1 MKKSI
6 FSGILLLSVLAGCIY
21 DEGPD
26 CENETAGG
34 TYLAVR
40 SSSITFPTANGEPES
55 ITLNTLRIIVF
66 SRATGRVVTNKVF
79 DISDHTPPSA
89 DNEWVVDFSDI
100 VVETKP
106 GESIVYVILNEDVSA
121 VSGKSL
127 AGELNKLSTLADM
140 NTLVNTPLSYATPL
154 RVEYESDGVTP
165 KEPPFVMSTFGECV
179 IPEGRTA
186 ADPYLAD
193 LRGPSEGQSGFELD
207 RTMAK
212 VTIESV
218 SNRPMYEGQTIDNV
232 ATSYIFILK
241 MGLVNVPMHYLWS
254 PNRPQTDGY
263 PVPAYTGSYQMLDF
277 GLENSEKGYY
287 DRTWYGNLALSLTA
301 EAFEINALKD
311 SVVWYSG
318 KAEGKKSY
326 TLNKTDLDTFIYT
339 YSGTYTNEP
348 WYDKYNG
355 GTPTILELNAGNFF
369 KFMEA
374 QFQSASPGD
383 FLPVSYDYFNENI
396 IPNMTGGDWSLDIK
410 DISYYVPEHIL
421 ADKTSPANATKL
433 YVKASMASAPD
444 TISEEMGN
452 QVTWNPTTWGDWV
465 YALKPGGTENITKA
479 EANAIWGFE
488 RDTVPHLKK
497 DGQIEYIPIIR
508 HYWKAGIRYRD
519 GNRTGYLD
527 HAEFAYITDSQ
538 DIHEFY
544 LPICN
549 GPAETVDYNI
559 YRNHEYRFSVH
570 VIEAWGQALSSGSTG
585 RAAKLGNIV
594 IQMK

>member
-6 FSGILLLSVLAGCIY
+6 FSWMLLLSVLTGCIY

-66 SRATGRVVTNKVF
+66 SQATGRVVTNKVF
-79 DISDHTPPSA
+79 DISDHEPPTA
-89 DNEWVVDFSDI
+89 ENGWVVDFSDI

-127 AGELNKLSTLADM
+127 AGELNRLSTLADM

-193 LRGPSEGQSGFELD
+193 LRGPSEGQIGFELD

-218 SNRPMYEGQTIDNV
+218 SNRPMYEGQLTDNV

-254 PNRPQTDGY
+254 PNRPQTEGY
-263 PVPAYTGSYQMLDF
+263 PVPAYTGSYQTLDF
-277 GLENSEKGYY
+277 GLENDTTFFY
-287 DRTWYGNLALSLTA
+287 DRDWSGNIRLNIDADA
-301 EAFEINALKD
+301 YEVEELKD
-311 SVVWYSG
+311 SRIWYTGRGSG
-318 KAEGKKSY
+318 KGSY
-326 TLNKTDLDTFIYT
+326 SIYKHTLDANIQANINNI
-339 YSGTYTNEP
+339 S
-348 WYDKYNG
+348 DKVFPSNYPG
-355 GTPTILELNAGNFF
+355 GIITVLEINRGNFF
-369 KFMEA
+369 TFVEQLYA
-374 QFQSASPGD
+374 NASPD
-383 FLPVSYDYFNENI
+383 DYLPSWYELEEPYTLT
-396 IPNMTGGDWSLDIK
+396 PNVTGGNWELTGK
-410 DISYYVPEHIL
+410 NISYYVPEHIL
-421 ADKTSPANATKL
+421 SDKTDPTSATKL
-433 YVKASMASAPD
+433 YVKAAKATIPD
-444 TISEEMGN
+444 TITKEMSYN
-452 QVTWNPTTWGDWV
+452 IQWDETTWGEWIYSV
-465 YALKPGGTENITKA
+465 TPGGTSDITQ
-479 EANAIWGFE
+479 EQMNALWGYE
-488 RDTVPHLKK
+488 LDTIPHPTTGADLV
-497 DGQIEYIPIIR
+497 IIR
-508 HYWKAGIRYRD
+508 HYWKGAIRYRD
-519 GNRTGYLD
+519 GHAVGTLD
-527 HAEFAYITDSQ
+527 GVQFANIASSSDTK
-538 DIHEFY
+538 EFY
-544 LPICN
+544 LPIRN
-549 GPAETVDYNI
+549 TPASPVDYNI

-570 VIEAWGQALSSGSTG
+570 AIEAWAQQTLSRVATG
-585 RAAKLGNIV
+585 DNIV
-594 IQMK
+594 LQMK

>member
-6 FSGILLLSVLAGCIY
+6 FSGILLLSVLTGCIY

-66 SRATGRVVTNKVF
+66 SRATDRVVTNKVF

-326 TLNKTDLDTFIYT
+326 TLNKTDLDNLIYT

-369 KFMEA
+369 DFMEEE
-374 QFQSASPGD
+374 FQSASPDD

-396 IPNMTGGDWSLDIK
+396 TPYMTGGNWDMNIEN
-410 DISYYVPEHIL
+410 ISFYVPEHIL
-421 ADKTSPANATKL
+421 ADKTSPTYATKL

-444 TISEEMGN
+444 TISAEMGN
-452 QVTWNPTTWGDWV
+452 QVTWNPTTWGEWV
-465 YALKPGGTENITKA
+465 YALEPGGTEKITKE
-479 EANAIWGFE
+479 EADAIWGFE
-488 RDTVPHLKK
+488 RDTVPHLKSN
-497 DGQIEYIPIIR
+497 GQIEYIPIIR
-508 HYWKAGIRYRD
+508 HYWKAGIRYRY
-519 GNRTGYLD
+519 GQRTGNLA
-527 HAEFAYITDSQ
+527 HAEFAYISDSQ

-570 VIEAWGQALSSGSTG
+570 AIEAWGQTLSRVATG
-585 RAAKLGNIV
+585 DNIV
-594 IQMK
+594 LQME

>member
-1 MKKSI
+1 MKKLI
-6 FSGILLLSVLAGCIY
+6 FPWLLLFSVLTGCIY

-26 CENETAGG
+26 CENETAGE

-40 SSSITFPTANGEPES
+40 SSSITFPIANGEPES

-66 SRATGRVVTNKVF
+66 SQATGRVVTNKVF
-79 DISDHTPPSA
+79 DISDHEPPTA
-89 DNEWVVDFSDI
+89 DNGWVVDFSDI

-127 AGELNKLSTLADM
+127 AGELNRLSTLADM
-140 NTLVNTPLSYATPL
+140 NTLVNTPLSYAAPL
-154 RVEYESDGVTP
+154 MVEYESDGVTP
-165 KEPPFVMSTFGECV
+165 KEPPFVMSTFGECD

-212 VTIESV
+212 VTIASV
-218 SNRPMYEGQTIDNV
+218 SNRPMYEGQTTDNV

-254 PNRPQTDGY
+254 PNRSQTEGY
-263 PVPAYTGSYQMLDF
+263 PVPAYTGSYQTLDF
-277 GLENSEKGYY
+277 GLEDPEKGYY
-287 DRTWYGNLALSLTA
+287 DRTWDGNLALILTA
-301 EAFEINALKD
+301 DAYEINAFKD
-311 SVVWYSG
+311 TVAYTG
-318 KAEGKKSY
+318 KASGSKAYSFNEA
-326 TLNKTDLDTFIYT
+326 DLDNFIYT
-339 YSGTYTNEP
+339 YSGNYDNQP

-355 GTPTILELNAGNFF
+355 GTPPILELNSGNFF
-369 KFMEA
+369 QFLKEE
-374 QFQSASPGD
+374 FQSASPDD

-396 IPNMTGGDWSLDIK
+396 TPYMTGGNWDMNIEN
-410 DISYYVPEHIL
+410 ISFYVPEHIL
-421 ADKTSPANATKL
+421 ADKTSPTYATKL

-444 TISEEMGN
+444 TISAEMGN
-452 QVTWNPTTWGDWV
+452 QVTWNPTTWGEWV
-465 YALKPGGTENITKA
+465 YALEPGGTEKITKA
-479 EANAIWGFE
+479 EADAIWGFE
-488 RDTVPHLKK
+488 RDTVPHLKSN
-497 DGQIEYIPIIR
+497 GQIEYIPIIR
-508 HYWKAGIRYRD
+508 HYWKPGIRYRY
-519 GNRTGYLD
+519 GQRTGNLA
-527 HAEFAYITDSQ
+527 HAEFAYISDSQ

-570 VIEAWGQALSSGSTG
+570 AIEAWGQTLSRVATG
-585 RAAKLGNIV
+585 DNIV
-594 IQMK
+594 LQME